1 MSPLA
6 GHKIAIVHDWL
17 VARGGAERVLE
28 KIIEIF
34 PHADVFTVVDHYS
47 NADRQFIGGKRS
59 RTTFIQNLPFSR
71 TKYRSYLPL
80 MPIAIEQIDLSGYDI
95 VISSSH
101 AVAKA
106 VLVGPNQ
113 FHVSYVHSPMR
124 YAWDLQNQYLREANL
139 NRGLRTVLARW
150 MLHKVRMWDA
160 RTSVGVDAFATNS
173 NFIARRISKSYR
185 RHATVIYPPVDTEAF
200 SLHPLKE
207 PFYLTA
213 SRLVPYKKVP
223 SIVDAF
229 RQMPDKKLVV
239 VGSGP
244 DLALVKSL
252 YAPNV
257 EILGYQPF
265 ATLLSLMQR
274 ASAFIF
280 NAEEDFGIVP
290 VEAQACGTPVIA
302 YGQGGVR
309 ESVRDGSE
317 GAPTGIFYDAQD
329 ASSIVRAVQ
338 QFESDRAIFDPY
350 VCRENALRF
359 SVETF
364 KNRFEQFVNEG
375 YASFRRD
382 VIGH

>member
-1 MSPLA
+1 MSILS
-6 GHKIAIVHDWL
+6 GRRVAIVHDWL

-28 KIIEIF
+28 KIVEIF
-34 PHADVFTVVDHYS
+34 PDADVFTVVDHYS
-47 NADRQFIGGKRS
+47 DADRQFIGGKRS
-59 RTTFIQNLPFSR
+59 RTTFIQKLPFSR
-71 TKYRSYLPL
+71 SKYRSYLPF
-80 MPIAIEQIDLSGYDI
+80 MPLAIEQLDLSGYDI

-106 VLVGPNQ
+106 VLVGPDQ

-124 YAWDLQNQYLREANL
+124 YAWDLQNQYLREARL
-139 NRGLRTVLARW
+139 NRGLRTVFARW

-160 RTSVGVDAFATNS
+160 RTAVGVDAFAANS
-173 NFIARRISKSYR
+173 NFIARRINKSYR
-185 RHATVIYPPVDTEAF
+185 RQATVIYPPVDTDAF
-200 SLHPLKE
+200 SLHVPKE

-223 SIVDAF
+223 AIVEAF

-239 VGSGP
+239 VGTGP
-244 DLALVKSL
+244 ELQLVKSL
-252 YAPNV
+252 SAPNI

-274 ASAFIF
+274 ASAFVF

-302 YGQGGVR
+302 YGQGGVC

-317 GAPTGIFYDAQD
+317 GSPTGVFYDAQD
-329 ASSIVRAVQ
+329 AMSIASAVR
-338 QFESDRAIFDPY
+338 QFELNRERFDPH

-359 SVETF
+359 SADSF
-364 KNRFEQFVNEG
+364 KHRFERFVSDG
-375 YASFRRD
+375 YAAFRCGAMGR
-382 VIGH
+382 

>member
-17 VARGGAERVLE
+17 VTRGGAERVLE
-28 KIIEIF
+28 KIVEIF
-34 PHADVFTVVDHYS
+34 PHADMFTVVDHYS
-47 NADRQFIGGKRS
+47 DADRQFIQGKGS
-59 RTTFIQNLPFSR
+59 QTTFIQKLPRSR
-71 TKYRSYLPL
+71 SKYRSYLPL
-80 MPIAIEQIDLSGYDI
+80 MPVAIEQLDLSGYDI

-124 YAWDLQNQYLREANL
+124 YAWDLQNQYLREAKL

-160 RTSVGVDAFATNS
+160 RTSVGVDAFVANS
-173 NFIARRISKSYR
+173 NFIARRICKSYR
-185 RHATVIYPPVDTEAF
+185 RHATVIYPPVDTDAF
-200 SLHPLKE
+200 SLHLPKE

-223 SIVDAF
+223 EIVDAF

-239 VGSGP
+239 VGAGP
-244 DLALVKSL
+244 DLPIVKSMST
-252 YAPNV
+252 PNI

-265 ATLLSLMQR
+265 STLLSLMQR
-274 ASAFIF
+274 ANAFIF

-317 GAPTGIFYDAQD
+317 GAPTGVFYDGQD
-329 ASSIVRAVQ
+329 AASIVSAVGR
-338 QFESDRAIFDPY
+338 FEADRTRFDPY
-350 VCRENALRF
+350 ACRENALRF
-359 SVETF
+359 SSETF
-364 KNRFEQFVNEG
+364 KRRFEHFVIEG
-375 YASFRRD
+375 YESFRSE
-382 VIGH
+382 IGRR